1 MTEVRFQTLSQT
13 LVSEKI
19 QNLRVPSLTCIH
31 VYAVCPHSQRRKFIQ
46 THVALFIILYVKFS
60 KCTEIQITETSFSVL
75 FLLQSNPS
83 WSNFYQLARK

>member
-13 LVSEKI
+13 LVSAKI

-60 KCTEIQITETSFSVL
+60 KRIEIQITETSF
-75 FLLQSNPS
+75 
-83 WSNFYQLARK
+83 

>member
-19 QNLRVPSLTCIH
+19 QNLRVPSLTCTCIH
-31 VYAVCPHSQRRKFIQ
+31 VSAVCPHSQRRKFIQ

-60 KCTEIQITETSFSVL
+60 KCIEIQITETSFSVL
-75 FLLQSNPS
+75 FFVTIEP
-83 WSNFYQLARK
+83 FVE